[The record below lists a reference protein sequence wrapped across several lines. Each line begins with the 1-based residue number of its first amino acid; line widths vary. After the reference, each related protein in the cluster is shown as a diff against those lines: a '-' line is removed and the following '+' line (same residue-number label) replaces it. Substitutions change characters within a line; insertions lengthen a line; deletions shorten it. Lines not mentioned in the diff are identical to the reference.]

1 MYRFVYR
8 LARCLVTRQHFSIMC
23 ACIVEL
29 LFLLVCI
36 LLILLCGS
44 LGSTNIVLPTCATL
58 SMNHEIR
65 SSLNFCTNNWFK
77 LINCILNFAYM
88 HGQQR
93 SRYSLYVVHLVFQR
107 KPLIGDIC
115 KRTLS
120 DATQPDK
127 LLQQRSGCMTP
138 SKLLVYEVR
147 SRLHF
152 ILSTNSSSYSTTL
165 IM

>member
-1 MYRFVYR
+1 MYCTAIKRQWVCTYRFVYW
-8 LARCLVTRQHFSIMC
+8 LAQCLVTRQHFSIMC

-93 SRYSLYVVHLVFQR
+93 SRSGISKKTFDWRILQDNPEWCNPAGQASSTEIWMHDTKQIISL
-107 KPLIGDIC
+107 
-115 KRTLS
+115 
-120 DATQPDK
+120 
-127 LLQQRSGCMTP
+127 RS
-138 SKLLVYEVR
+138 
-147 SRLHF
+147 
-152 ILSTNSSSYSTTL
+152 
-165 IM
+165 